1 MEPADQ
7 GKIQQIVPEHEKTY
21 PEPQKFGIIPSYGFF
36 IRHAKN
42 IEMNNV
48 MVKYLENETRP
59 AMILIDVKGI
69 EMRNVDLMK
78 SESSP
83 LISVESVTGFSLK
96 DCKNLKDVS
105 LQEVVKQ
112 SF

>member
-1 MEPADQ
+1 
-7 GKIQQIVPEHEKTY
+7 
-21 PEPQKFGIIPSYGFF
+21 
-36 IRHAKN
+36 
-42 IEMNNV
+42 MNNV
-48 MVKYLENETRP
+48 MVKYLDKETRP

-83 LISVESVTGFSLK
+83 LISAESVTGFSLK